1 MRKVLQCCFLWLL
14 LCVAGGA
21 VAGTVKTIEAGT
33 HTLESGNVYQ
43 MSVAKETG
51 VTKAWTLSAAGSV
64 LGPSSNVALQ
74 VNLGS
79 GNNTVILNLTGYLPQ
94 TDSLQDENNKYV
106 PALKVTGKGTLIIRH
121 SGTKSV
127 YLRITDKEKR
137 EQPAIDLSGM
147 TGGEVRFERAAGATG
162 WIELQRV
169 WGNADLALTSGGLSA
184 TPVIVGDEDAQVRI
198 VFAPGVKVRFFNCV
212 YVKATGSVR
221 ELPAMISEGYEA
233 LRIEEG
239 AEVRLYHYR
248 ATTPMVTE
256 AKNKGWSWTAHDL
269 FPKAITL
276 AGGSLVLYPMV
287 LDPTTSTNLIA
298 IPQTEI
304 DKVVAAA
311 IGQGSVFG
319 KTLLTVSAKYSVV
332 PEACIKVAEGQTL
345 DEAER
350 TTDEKGR
357 LVITKSP
364 ELVYASSVS
373 ASDQEAV
380 TLFGL
385 TPEITEAGC
394 TVICNFG
401 IAELKVDQVDSA
413 NFLSTLKISV
423 DLPTETASTR
433 SLYLR
438 ILQTAPNGTVST
450 IYPASGTGT
459 AALTTFTRDAADS
472 IRFSASV
479 PCCITPSLGTTA
491 ITIRAYATPPAE

>member
-1 MRKVLQCCFLWLL
+1 MRKVLQSFFLL
-14 LCVAGGA
+14 LLLGVAGGSV
-21 VAGTVKTIEAGT
+21 VATAEVVTLAEGT
-33 HTLESGNVYQ
+33 HTLASDSIYR
-43 MSVAKETG
+43 MSAAATGDVG
-51 VTKAWTLSAAGSV
+51 VTKAWTLSAAGSA
-64 LGPSSNVALQ
+64 LGSSINVALQ

-79 GNNTVILNLTGYLPQ
+79 GNNTVILNLNAYKPL
-94 TDSLQDENNKYV
+94 TDGLQDADGNYV

-121 SGTKSV
+121 SGTDTV
-127 YLRITDKEKR
+127 YLRIKDRAKG
-137 EQPAIDLSGM
+137 EQPAIDLSEM
-147 TGGEVRFERAAGATG
+147 TGGEVRFERAADATG
-162 WIELQRV
+162 WIELHRV
-169 WGNADLALTSGGLSA
+169 WGNTGDALTSAGLSA
-184 TPVIVGDEDAQVRI
+184 TPVIVGDAQVRI

-248 ATTPMVTE
+248 ATTPMVVE
-256 AKNKGWSWTAHDL
+256 AKKEEWRWTTHDL

-276 AGGSLVLYPMV
+276 AGGSLVLDPMV

-298 IPQTEI
+298 IPQT
-304 DKVVAAA
+304 DAVVAAA

-319 KTLLTVSAKYSVV
+319 KTLLTVSTKSTTV
-332 PEACIKVAEGQTL
+332 PEACFKVAEGDLT
-345 DEAER
+345 AKER
-350 TTDEKGR
+350 KADKNGR
-357 LVITKSP
+357 LVIDATKSP

-413 NFLSTLKISV
+413 GFVSTLKISV
-423 DLPTETASTR
+423 DLPTEIASTR

-438 ILQTAPNGTVST
+438 ILQTAPDGTVST
-450 IYPASGTGT
+450 IYPDSGT
-459 AALTTFTRDAADS
+459 AALTTFTRDATDS

>member
-1 MRKVLQCCFLWLL
+1 MRKVLQCCFSWLL
-14 LCVAGGA
+14 LGVAGGA

-33 HTLESGNVYQ
+33 HTLESENVYQ
-43 MSVAKETG
+43 MSVENESG

-127 YLRITDKEKR
+127 YLRITDTENG

-147 TGGEVRFERAAGATG
+147 TGGEVRFERAADATG

-169 WGNADLALTSGGLSA
+169 WGNTSSALTSAGLSA

-276 AGGSLVLYPMV
+276 AGGSLVLDPMV

-298 IPQTEI
+298 IPQT
-304 DKVVAAA
+304 DAVVAAA

-459 AALTTFTRDAADS
+459 AALTTFTRDAADA

-491 ITIRAYATPPAE
+491 ITIRAYATPPAK